1 MRGVFRER
9 QAATLGELLGQVDA
23 AVGELR
29 VVKKFACRSCA
40 PVAANGQSRARLRPG
55 GGPCTAHAR
64 RAKMRC
70 EGRTSLPLPPSET
83 TRPPR
88 QHTRTLRQTPSRW
101 YEHAVCPRCAA
112 IAVAARPPNYSLPRT
127 CRAVKIS
134 KRIQLA
140 DHACCIFRSATLP
153 TTSSPLRALALAA
166 LTSASPSRTPGRP
179 PRPSTAGS
187 LSAPSSTST
196 TSRRSRRPSP

>member
-1 MRGVFRER
+1 MASRALAYG
-9 QAATLGELLGQVDA
+9 
-23 AVGELR
+23 R
-29 VVKKFACRSCA
+29 VVA
-40 PVAANGQSRARLRPG
+40 RALPTRG
-55 GGPCTAHAR
+55 GRKCDAKVEPHSLFCPAR
-64 RAKMRC
+64 RHDHPDNTPGPSVKLPHD
-70 EGRTSLPLPPSET
+70 GTS
-83 TRPPR
+83 
-88 QHTRTLRQTPSRW
+88 TPF
-101 YEHAVCPRCAA
+101 APRCAA

-166 LTSASPSRTPGRP
+166 LTFASPSRTPVRP